1 MASSGCTW
9 RDRCHRRGCT
19 SPKFSAN
26 RSHLANPHSTLC
38 LRATPAADPYRLGH
52 CHDTEFASRFTVIF
66 GAITLGLVFFSS
78 RQSSEGAYFRGQN
91 PIDDLAYRSARAL
104 EARAAI
110 RYHRRCCTPLKLS
123 PNHSHP
129 PKKPS
134 DALLARALVIRN
146 RRL

>member
-1 MASSGCTW
+1 MASLVQLVRGCLERFTVKLGRLWCHGILWCTW

-78 RQSSEGAYFRGQN
+78 RQSSEG
-91 PIDDLAYRSARAL
+91 
-104 EARAAI
+104 
-110 RYHRRCCTPLKLS
+110 
-123 PNHSHP
+123 
-129 PKKPS
+129 
-134 DALLARALVIRN
+134 
-146 RRL
+146 